1 MPNEE
6 KVNRKLRAII
16 SADVKGY
23 SILMADNEIATIG
36 TLKQYREIM
45 SKLINQYGGRVVDSP
60 GDNML
65 AEFGSVID
73 GLKCAVKIQQ
83 ELRGRN
89 AELPEKRKMQFRI
102 GINVGDV
109 IENEGRI
116 YGTGINVAA
125 RIEGLAESGG
135 ICVSRSVYDQAK
147 SGSNIVFQSIGKH
160 KLKNINE
167 EVEVY
172 SVLFEDSPTGSS
184 SISGQPI
191 DSGKSETPSPVRK
204 SIAVLPFVNMSS
216 NPELEYLSDG
226 LVDNIIT
233 SLSRTSALEV
243 IAQNST
249 FTYKGKSVNIQQVG
263 SELGVQYVME
273 GSIQKSGD
281 RVRINA
287 QLIDAQNGHHLWAE
301 RFDRILKDI
310 FELQDEIT
318 LNIMRS
324 MQAKVTAGEQI
335 RLWEGSTKNLAAY
348 ETYYEA
354 VNEYFRKG
362 NISRSQQLCEE
373 AIRLDPNY
381 IEPIVR
387 LGWCYMIDYWYGLS
401 SKPEKSREKAVELVD
416 KAMALNDLIDLPH
429 TLYGKILYS
438 YRRYEE
444 AKSEGERAIALNPN
458 GADACA
464 HYACILTF
472 SGMPDK
478 SPFWLGKAFRLNPMP
493 PVFYYSYLGMTNNVL
508 GQYEEALDA
517 YIKGFKLNPNYLYNR
532 IGIAETY
539 SLLGDNQRAKI
550 ASAEVLKLH
559 PGFSVKYHIR
569 AMQYKNQAD
578 EDRFINALCKS
589 GLPE

>member
-1 MPNEE
+1 MAEE
-6 KVNRKLRAII
+6 GFRRKLSAIL
-16 SADVKGY
+16 SADVEGY
-23 SILMADNEIATIG
+23 SRLMGEDEKATVE

-45 SKLINQYGGRVVDSP
+45 TMHINQFRGRVVDSP

-65 AEFGSVID
+65 AEFGSVVD
-73 GLKCAVKIQQ
+73 GLECAIKIQK
-83 ELRGRN
+83 ELQTRN
-89 AELPEKRKMQFRI
+89 ADLPENRKMRFRI
-102 GINVGDV
+102 GINVGEV
-109 IENEGRI
+109 IEDEGRI
-116 YGTGINVAA
+116 YGNGINIAA
-125 RIEGLAESGG
+125 RIESLAESGG
-135 ICVSRSVYDQAK
+135 ICISKSVYDQVK
-147 SGSNIVFQSIGKH
+147 SGINIDYESIGKH
-160 KLKNINE
+160 ILKNINE

-172 SVLFEDSPTGSS
+172 RVMVEDRTAESS
-184 SISGQPI
+184 LVKGKRP
-191 DSGKSETPSPVRK
+191 DSEKLDTPLTERK

-226 LVDNIIT
+226 LIDNIIT
-233 SLSRTSALEV
+233 SLSRTSGMEV
-243 IAQNST
+243 IAQNSA
-249 FTYKGKSVNIQQVG
+249 FAYKGKSVNIQQVG

-281 RVRINA
+281 RLRINA
-287 QLIDAQNGHHLWAE
+287 QLIDAQSGHHLWAE
-301 RFDRILKDI
+301 RFDRILNDV

-324 MQAKVTAGEQI
+324 MQAKVTTGEQV
-335 RLWEGSTKNLAAY
+335 RLWEGSTKNLTAY

-354 VNEYFRKG
+354 VDEYFRKG

-401 SKPEKSREKAVELVD
+401 STPEKSREKAVELAD
-416 KAMALNDLIDLPH
+416 KALALNDLIDLPH
-429 TLYGKILYS
+429 TLSGKILYS

-444 AKSEGERAIALNPN
+444 ARKEGERAISLNPN

-464 HYACILTF
+464 HFACILTF

-478 SPFWLGKAFRLNPMP
+478 APFWLDKAFRLNPMP
-493 PVFYYSYLGMTNNVL
+493 PVYYYSYLGMTYNVL
-508 GQYEEALDA
+508 EQYQEALDA
-517 YIKGFKLNPNYLYNR
+517 YTKGFKLNPNYLYNR
-532 IGIAETY
+532 IGLAETY
-539 SLLGDNQRAKI
+539 SLLGDDQQAKI
-550 ASAEVLKLH
+550 ASKEVLKLH
-559 PGFSVKYHIR
+559 PAFSVKYHIR

-578 EDRFINALCKS
+578 EDRFISALCTA